1 MSLQAFI
8 GIKCE
13 QDLKEQLERL
23 AEQENRKLSDY
34 VRLILKQHIHESS
47 VDKNPDSQKTFCKT
61 QATKLQLGEAE

>member
-34 VRLILKQHIHESS
+34 VRLILKRHVSMEQSF
-47 VDKNPDSQKTFCKT
+47 QGQTKTKEG
-61 QATKLQLGEAE
+61 AVK